1 MSHWYVA
8 IGASGG
14 EGLDDIRDVLHNL
27 QAPLNAVVLV
37 VLHRL
42 WDEQSQLAEVLGRA
56 SQMPVKIARDREK
69 FEVGTVYVGEPADH
83 LTLAKNSFGLLIDD
97 PGRQHG
103 NRTIDLLFRS
113 VAAHGGKRMIGVVL
127 SGSLDDGSRGLAA
140 INAAGGLSMVLTPSA
155 PPTKGMPE
163 NAIDFDGPIDLAG
176 SPITIAKAICEAVQH
191 SSEGT
196 EQFAPLLE

>member
-14 EGLDDIRDVLHNL
+14 DGLDDIKEVLRNL
-27 QAPLNAVVLV
+27 PAPLNAVVLI

-42 WDEQSQLAEVLGRA
+42 WDARSKLAEVLARS
-56 SQMPVKIARDREK
+56 SQMPVKIARDGEK

-97 PGRQHG
+97 PGRHHG

-113 VAAHGGKRMIGVVL
+113 VAAHGGIRMIGVIL

-140 INAAGGLSMVLTPSA
+140 IKAAGGLSMVLTPSA

-163 NAIDFDGPIDLAG
+163 NAINFDGPIDLIG
-176 SPITIAKAICEAVQH
+176 NPITIAKGICQAVKH
-191 SSEGT
+191 PSERT
-196 EQFAPLLE
+196 EQIRSAS